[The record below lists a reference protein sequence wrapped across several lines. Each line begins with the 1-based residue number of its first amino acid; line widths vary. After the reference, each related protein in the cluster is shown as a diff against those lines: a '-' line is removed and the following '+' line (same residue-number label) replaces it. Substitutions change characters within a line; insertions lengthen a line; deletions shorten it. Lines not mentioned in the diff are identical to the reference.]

1 MRRSAVLLLS
11 VVALGQNVDR
21 DVLARMRAEAFV
33 HSQVETVFDRFTVT
47 IGPRLTAS
55 PGHKQ
60 AAEFARD
67 WLGSH
72 GLQNARLEPFSF
84 GRGWTLEKL
93 IIQQIETRQ
102 NTPPGGC
109 TG

>member
-11 VVALGQNVDR
+11 VVALGQNMDR
-21 DVLARMRAEAFV
+21 DVLARMRAEAFD

-72 GLQNARLEPFSF
+72 GLRNARLEPFSF
-84 GRGWTLEKL
+84 GRGWTPEK
-93 IIQQIETRQ
+93 ITTAMIESSTKLDPRH
-102 NTPPGGC
+102 C
-109 TG
+109 